1 MEKKFQAQQ
10 LGWGITVWENDD
22 AEVRIALEHPVD
34 PQNPLMRSHETVE
47 FLGENAL
54 NDADEWLNEV
64 IGYPNPFRG
73 LLEFGESDE
82 LTEWQK
88 DVQHAYR
95 TKGNGYL
102 HELAW
107 EHSRFLEKHGQGD
120 LTGIDLTNYINNLLP
135 SDLG

>member
-1 MEKKFQAQQ
+1 MEKKFQGQQ

-22 AEVRIALEHPVD
+22 AEVRILLEHPVD
-34 PQNPLMRSHETVE
+34 PQNPLMRSRETVE

-54 NDADEWLNEV
+54 NEADEWLNDV

-73 LLEFGESDE
+73 LLEFGETDE

-102 HELAW
+102 RDLAW
-107 EHSRFLEKHGQGD
+107 EHAEFLSEHGVFV
-120 LTGIDLTNYINNLLP
+120 
-135 SDLG
+135 